1 MLSELRLS
9 AFGVVDEAVLELG
22 PGLNALT
29 GETGAGKTMIVSGL
43 GHLLGARADS
53 GIVRRGAERATV
65 QGLWEV
71 GPQTVEAVAE
81 LGGDTDG
88 PELTTLRQVS
98 AQGRSRA
105 VVGGAAVPV
114 STMAALLGEL
124 ATIHGQSEQVRLSS
138 PERQR
143 ELLDA
148 HARPAELARYRDAYR
163 RRKAAAE
170 ELARLEAEADA
181 RTRESDMLRYGLGEV
196 DGIAPQPGEDDQLA
210 AEQHRLMDLD
220 ELRRLAGL
228 AGGALSGPEDDLDVP
243 GVASLVGQARKAL
256 TQLADLDPA
265 AETLASRVEELQ
277 VLADDVAAE
286 VASYAADLVADPL
299 RLEAVGQR
307 RAELATLT
315 RKYGRTIDEV
325 LAWADN
331 GRRRL
336 EELDGS
342 DERIGELSTLIDRL
356 DQELAVDAAAISA
369 ARRAAADELAG
380 LVAAELRALAMPHAR
395 LRFDVTEAPIG
406 PHGADRIELLFSANP
421 GSDPAPLGKVAS
433 GGELSRVRLALEVVL
448 AGDGGDH
455 TFVFDEVDAGVG
467 GAVGLEIGRRL
478 RRLAT
483 RSQVIVVTHLA
494 QVAAFA
500 DQHFVIAKAS
510 DGQITTSGVHKL
522 DDAQREAEL
531 ARMMGGSSDSAAALR
546 HAAEL
551 RAEAANTSCNSAEI
565 PGI

>member
-9 AFGVVDEAVLELG
+9 AFGVVEDAVLELG

-53 GIVRRGAERATV
+53 GVVRRGAERATV
-65 QGLWEV
+65 QGRWEV
-71 GPQTVEAVAE
+71 DPDIVARVHE

-88 PELTTLRQVS
+88 VEVVTLRQVS

-105 VVGGAAVPV
+105 VVGGAATPV
-114 STMAALLGEL
+114 STMATLLGEL
-124 ATIHGQSEQVRLSS
+124 ATIHGQSEQIRLSL

-148 HARPAELARYRDAYR
+148 HAKPSQLPGYRDAYR
-163 RRKAAAE
+163 QRKAAAE
-170 ELARLEAEADA
+170 ELMRLEEEAEA
-181 RTRESDMLRYGLGEV
+181 RTRESDMLRYGLGEIDEV
-196 DGIAPQPGEDDQLA
+196 EPQPGEDEQLA
-210 AEQHRLMDLD
+210 AEQRRLMDLD
-220 ELRRLAGL
+220 ELRALTGRAGAL
-228 AGGALSGPEDDLDVP
+228 LSGPEDDLDVP
-243 GVASLVGQARKAL
+243 GAVSLIGQARKTL
-256 TQLADLDPA
+256 VQLARLDVG
-265 AETLASRVEELQ
+265 AEPLATRAEELQ

-315 RKYGRTIDEV
+315 RKYGRTVEDV
-325 LAWADN
+325 LDWADN
-331 GRRRL
+331 ARRRL
-336 EELDGS
+336 AELEGS
-342 DERIGELSTLIDRL
+342 DERIDELRALIERL
-356 DQELAVDAAAISA
+356 DGQLAADAAAITEARQVA
-369 ARRAAADELAG
+369 AEELAVRVADELK
-380 LVAAELRALAMPHAR
+380 ALAMPHAR
-395 LRFDVTEAPIG
+395 LRFDVTQTALG

-421 GSDPAPLGKVAS
+421 GSEPAPLGKVAS
-433 GGELSRVRLALEVVL
+433 GGEFSRVRLALEVVL
-448 AGDGGDH
+448 ADEGDHH

-478 RRLAT
+478 RQLAA
-483 RSQVIVVTHLA
+483 RAQVIVVTHLA

-500 DQHFVIAKAS
+500 DQHFVIAKSS

-522 DDAQREAEL
+522 DERQREAEL
-531 ARMMGGSSDSAAALR
+531 ARMMGGSSDSDAAVR

-551 RAEAANTSCNSAEI
+551 RGEAMKASL
-565 PGI
+565 PFHL